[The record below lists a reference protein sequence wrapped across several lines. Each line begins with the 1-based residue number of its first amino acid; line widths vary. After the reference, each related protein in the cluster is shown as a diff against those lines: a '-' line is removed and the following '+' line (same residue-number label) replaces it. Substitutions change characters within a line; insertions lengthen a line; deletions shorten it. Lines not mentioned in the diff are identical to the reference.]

1 MSAGIEGRHWTLL
14 TNHGRILL
22 MLARTPDARLRDL
35 AEEAGITE
43 RAVQSIIS
51 DLADSGYVVKER
63 QGRRNV
69 YRVNRAQPFRHS
81 AEAGHSIGEL
91 LDVFEGH

>member
-1 MSAGIEGRHWTLL
+1 MTSAGRSWTLL

-43 RAVQSIIS
+43 RSVQAIIA
-51 DLADSGYVVKER
+51 DLEQSGYVAKQRV
-63 QGRRNV
+63 GRRNT
-69 YRVNRAQPFRHS
+69 YRVNRGRPFRHS
-81 AEAGHSIGEL
+81 AESGHVVGEL
-91 LDVFEGH
+91 LELFDDT